1 MTGRDPCDPVFAFVR
16 CWEHDDCAEHPE
28 LAMACGSTVPPIAGV
43 GDRLFVSVYGDI
55 EMWPFGQVWAHEYAS
70 RDGSGD
76 GVGNGE
82 RVYANTP
89 AWRGDGWGSGGRVHI
104 GDGKGV
110 SSAFSHGPGIGHHG
124 VPERGDGVGMPAIP
138 GGEFVDTAGLG
149 QQ

>member
-28 LAMACGSTVPPIAGV
+28 LAMACGSTVPPITGV
-43 GDRLFVSVYGDI
+43 EDRLFVSAHIIGMGPFEHV
-55 EMWPFGQVWAHEYAS
+55 WPHEYAWS
-70 RDGSGD
+70 WTSGN
-76 GVGNGE
+76 GIGNGE
-82 RVYANTP
+82 RIYSNTD
-89 AWRGDGWGSGGRVHI
+89 AWQGDGCGSGGRVLI

-110 SSAFSHGPGIGHHG
+110 PNAFSSGQLLGPHGIPQ
-124 VPERGDGVGMPAIP
+124 RGDGVGMPTIP